1 MNKPNKMKMKT
12 IKLILSIT
20 TILICS
26 TLVFGQAGN
35 KGEKCPLDDEKI
47 QAEKVAFITGK
58 MDLTVKEA
66 QQFWPIYN
74 EFNDKMDVLFK
85 EEHKITRE
93 LKKGIEVLS
102 ESDIETKLD
111 RLLEIR
117 SEKAKLEQTYHEKYK
132 SVLPVKKVAL
142 LYDADREFRK
152 LLLHK
157 YKDHNCT
164 PEK

>member
-1 MNKPNKMKMKT
+1 MKT
-12 IKLILSIT
+12 IKHFST
-20 TILICS
+20 FTILLLMS
-26 TLVFGQAGN
+26 VVVFGQTGKKEN
-35 KGEKCPLDDEKI
+35 KCPLDDEKI
-47 QAEKVAFITGK
+47 QAEKIAFITGK

-66 QQFWPIYN
+66 QQFWPVYN

-93 LKKGIEVLS
+93 LKKGIDVLT
-102 ESDIETKLD
+102 EKEIETKLD

-152 LLLHK
+152 HLLNK
-157 YKDHNCT
+157 YKDHPCDT
-164 PEK
+164 EK